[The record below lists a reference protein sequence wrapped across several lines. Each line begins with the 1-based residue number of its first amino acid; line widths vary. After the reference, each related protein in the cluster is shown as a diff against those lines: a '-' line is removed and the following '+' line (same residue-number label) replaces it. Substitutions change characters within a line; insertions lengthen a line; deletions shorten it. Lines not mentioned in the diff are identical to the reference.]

1 MDRQKK
7 VGKPNGLEGLSHK
20 SLLVL
25 SGGMFSFEYNALSEQ
40 AFVQYVGCEH
50 ASIYSNLSNVAYLKD
65 CA

>member
-7 VGKPNGLEGLSHK
+7 VGKPNGLEGSSHK
-20 SLLVL
+20 PLLVL
-25 SGGMFSFEYNALSEQ
+25 SGGAFNFEYNALSEQ

-50 ASIYSNLSNVAYLKD
+50 ARIYSNLSNVAYLKD